1 MTSTP
6 ASSSVSQKVKT
17 AVLVLLAL
25 WSIVSLVVI
34 VVWCTSPDLKGAAQ
48 CREELKETTEKLE
61 GVRVVWRKD
70 REALERLVE
79 GEREKGEA
87 LKEEKLLLLER
98 LNITNSTLEQSRRTN
113 EVLRGN
119 VSSLQE
125 EVQLLLQ
132 KEENLT
138 AQIGLLEDQ
147 KEVLQLNLTEAGHQ
161 TASCFSLKAAAES
174 QMMAAESQKKG
185 CESRSQYLQKQLQK
199 CNAVDAEA
207 SQQQGASMATAT
219 PSIAPALTARSP
231 IVALL
236 LCAAL
241 ILAT

>member
-113 EVLRGN
+113 
-119 VSSLQE
+119 E